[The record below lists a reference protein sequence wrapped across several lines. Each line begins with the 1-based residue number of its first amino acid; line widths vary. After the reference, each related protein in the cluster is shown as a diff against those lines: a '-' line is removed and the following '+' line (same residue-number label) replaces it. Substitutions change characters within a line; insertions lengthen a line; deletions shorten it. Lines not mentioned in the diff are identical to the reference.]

1 MSWRKIWILTIM
13 FILLSGCGRV
23 KEIHNQA
30 YAVGMGID
38 YVDNEYHVVIQ
49 FLDFS
54 NVAKTDQGKSSDQV
68 PVWIT
73 KGKGKTIETA
83 LSGIYQT
90 IQMRVNFEQLNLIIF
105 GEGLITSKQLYE
117 AFQSLT
123 SNFTVRLTAW
133 TYGTQEKF
141 DDIFTSSVIFDYPF
155 SYSRLNQPNE
165 GNQQSSTIPAITL
178 RDFVW
183 RLNEKTITTI
193 VPSVSLNEQHIFKES
208 KPIKAAVINGAYILN
223 DKTYKG
229 WLSTSDLR
237 GFIWTNDESIRSI
250 TTIKEDKDH
259 LVEVELIEPE
269 IKLKKKKDELSY
281 NINVNLR
288 AMIRESLDSDMAQ
301 EKIKKKVEVKVK
313 EEVKKAFNAGK
324 ELGADIFQLEDNLYR
339 YYNNEWLNNKHENP
353 IELANIK
360 VNVIPLYS
368 IDKFKS
374 KKQDANTKR
383 EN

>member
-1 MSWRKIWILTIM
+1 M
-13 FILLSGCGRV
+13 FILLTGCGRV

-38 YVDNEYHVVIQ
+38 YVNNEYHVVIQ

-68 PVWIT
+68 PVWIS

-105 GEGLITSKQLYE
+105 GEGMITSKQLYE

-183 RLNEKTITTI
+183 RLNEKTMTTI
-193 VPSVSLNEQHIFKES
+193 VPSVSLNEQQIFKES

-237 GFIWTNDESIRSI
+237 GFIWTNDESLRSI
-250 TTIKEDKDH
+250 TTIEEDEDH
-259 LVEVELIEPE
+259 LVEVELMEPE

-281 NINVNLR
+281 DINVNLR

-339 YYNNEWLNNKHENP
+339 YYNKEWLNNKHENP

-360 VNVIPLYS
+360 INVIPLYS